1 MNKDLL
7 SLKTRTK
14 FREWM
19 TGWVLREID
28 EEFQNVGLH
37 VLPGFE
43 PEVSGQRRALVEQY
57 YAAIIFSSWE
67 DVQRLLRVYESVLD
81 AAEKANTDYHADLIK
96 LLERDGFV
104 LEEHRIVPKG
114 GRLALNG
121 IGVLADAF
129 DAGYMRTQLSRI
141 ESSVDGDPSLAIG
154 SAKELIE
161 TCCKTILSERSASI
175 DSNWDVPQLVT
186 ATVKELKLTP
196 DDIPEPTQDTANA
209 RKAVEAMK
217 VMLSNLAAI
226 AGNMATLRNAVGT
239 GHGPDGRVRG
249 PKPRHARL
257 AVNATAALVMFLFET
272 HVARVEKEKVG
283 SV

>member
-28 EEFQNVGLH
+28 EEFQSVGLH
-37 VLPGFE
+37 VLLGFE
-43 PEVSGQRRALVEQY
+43 PSVGGQRRALVEQY
-57 YAAIIFSSWE
+57 YAAIDFSSWE
-67 DVQRLLRVYESVLD
+67 DVQKLLRVYETVLD
-81 AAEKANTDYHADLIK
+81 QSEKSTGDFHGDFLK

-141 ESSVDGDPSLAIG
+141 ESSVDSDPSLAIG

-161 TCCKTILSERSASI
+161 TCCKTILSERGAAI
-175 DSNWDVPQLVT
+175 DSNWDVPQLVK

-196 DDIPEPTQDTANA
+196 NDIPEPTKDTANA

-272 HVARVEKEKVG
+272 HVARAEKEKVAQ
-283 SV
+283 S

>member
-43 PEVSGQRRALVEQY
+43 PSVGGQRRGLVEQY
-57 YAAIIFSSWE
+57 YAAINFSSWE
-67 DVQRLLRVYESVLD
+67 DVQKLLRVYETVLD
-81 AAEKANTDYHADLIK
+81 QSEKSTGDAHKDFLK

-104 LEEHRIVPKG
+104 VEEHRIVPKG

-129 DAGYMRTQLSRI
+129 DAGYMRTQLARI
-141 ESSVDGDPSLAIG
+141 ESSIDNDPSLAIG

-161 TCCKTILSERSASI
+161 TCCKTILSERSAAI
-175 DSNWDVPQLVT
+175 DSNWDVPQLVK

-196 DDIPEPTQDTANA
+196 DDIPEPSKDTANA

-272 HVARVEKEKVG
+272 HVARTEQEKV
-283 SV
+283 VQA